1 MKRLKNSKVFKLITI
16 LLFFII
22 IALID
27 SSLNST
33 YAKVIDYP
41 SGFSDNWQDG
51 LILKK
56 ASGRII
62 NHSPGAT
69 IRTVNGAK
77 GFRALHG
84 EKFYFSTNL
93 GINIS
98 DTSEYQYDINGN
110 VESQGPIVIEYE
122 NMASYQGRNVNCI
135 VTFKNFR
142 DRNGSFSNSYYSRSS
157 SNVNKPLLSVSNH
170 FYNGFWYGGYYQVD
184 VDYKFYYNGD
194 NSKKSIDIQ
203 NTLFTANSLNRGE
216 GIAYLN
222 NQSTEPYGYKAPGGY
237 VEEARTGSIKYVYGT
252 RQGIGDGWN
261 DVLGDPTFEKA
272 SISFSMHGELN
283 SFTYRTDP
291 GRVGMVDPSATWVCP
306 STAPLGTPKLPPTK
320 DVNKKEVTVNDT
332 IKYTINQRLH
342 DVGVNI
348 LSDHYN
354 SFKIE
359 DMLPQGL
366 ELKSASISSG
376 QIGGMNLSLNTGGTA
391 ENEYGKL
398 GISGNILSYEA
409 KSKFLNDIVLDG
421 QNITLQIEC
430 KVTTDI
436 ITSNL
441 VNKAST
447 YVNSNKSDSPEVTTV
462 VLPEFNSNITKAGT
476 DKITDIEQR
485 VNYAVTYKEQ
495 IKYYQGNATILIV
508 DTLPY
513 PIDTSKKFDVGDGK
527 YDPTNKTITWI
538 EKINGIDS
546 FKNNN
551 NNITITK
558 NISVVFK
565 GINTKLT
572 SMKNIVK
579 GKTSTDTPKADSN
592 EQTATKDT
600 AFDFKIDVIA
610 KKDWDDQGRDR
621 SRRSEPLKFVLYQNG
636 KPTDKSYTLSPK
648 TKDNDEYTFKDLPK
662 YDDNG
667 NRYKYEV
674 KEISKESGNNYYR
687 LQDMKTEVVEGRQ
700 DLRFYVDSTTSKQD
714 SYESGGRTQTDTVKN
729 TYKSINIR
737 GNVWLDSGIDGKKAN
752 EEIGFKGV
760 NVQLL
765 FKHGGK
771 ADEYEYYGYTV
782 RTDQN
787 GNYSFDDIAWNG
799 TYKIRF
805 RYNGQVYETT
815 YYKDDLSGGYSN
827 AKEYNDER
835 NRINTVFENI
845 NAYPNNYENGKR
857 AFGLY
862 EKIKNVATNDF
873 IYNGDGKPYNF
884 VNDVLPEFNDI
895 AISYNDYNDQF
906 YNVLRAQLQSKNID
920 ATTAGSIVDYIKDCI
935 TYADTQKNYYVTD
948 PQGLN
953 PGSNNTISSVDCGLS
968 ERMRSNLSIRNDIYK
983 ITYTI
988 NGKQYDEYNGYN
1000 NKPSNIYR
1008 VEDRAKNNYY
1018 NGELSYTKPIYKSD
1032 YLYNGK
1038 GLVPGGENR
1047 NLQMYV
1053 TYKVIITNNGQ
1064 VSATVRSIDNY
1075 YDSKNYENFSETK
1088 NLKACQDNNKLG
1100 TFVDED
1106 TNEMLKDYKK
1116 LKLTTNNPVLLHPG
1130 ESTEVDLTFKIKTEY
1145 DRVKISDSKRN
1156 IVEINSYSTYYMPE
1170 DNVVIPDILQGS
1182 NKVNKKITERKT
1194 AGLVDIDSDPGSLRE
1209 TDLTAEG
1216 NLIYTEKKG
1225 TEEYQRI
1232 ENDTD
1237 KAPNLN
1243 ITFSEDSRSIS
1254 GFVFEDNRDV
1264 IDNKLKTAIGNGK
1277 YDNGETK
1284 VNGVT
1289 VQLVEL
1295 VRDIDPVTKLQKDN
1309 YVGEYVWNEWKYSS
1323 LEEEATIN
1331 PDDKNYYSGKGSAC
1345 IIISGEG
1352 DFKVAEIPLGED
1364 AQGKYQFNSIIPGDY
1379 YIRFTYG
1386 DTDRTVLTDA
1396 NSAIIKAQMIGQL
1409 DEKNNPLTVNSIV
1422 NGNGLNA
1429 KSYNGQDYKSTV
1441 YEPSVDQ
1448 ASVRGYN
1455 GINGYTDYEGQNFI
1469 NNISEYSEYKGKEEE
1484 IKQKNEKINQ
1494 YSKTK
1499 EKMHLYSNS
1508 LNDSNAKDLYGDRE
1522 VAIEYGRT
1530 VNNKN
1535 GEVLQ
1540 SYEKLASNAN
1550 GNKSE
1555 TQRKMVE
1562 ELKNNTQMRAQSG
1575 VMDIEIVHN
1584 NSDTDQATLGL
1595 VERAKSQI
1603 TVTKEVTLIDI
1614 VLENGKT
1621 LFNTDKSISNLYFGK
1636 HNGHSLNYDGYRIN
1650 TNSIVVNKNN
1660 GSSHP
1665 ELIQAY
1671 VDDELMS
1678 GATLS
1683 TRYRITAKNVGEVDY
1698 NDKEFYYKGQ
1708 ENNPDSNITKT
1719 NVNRVVDYIPN
1730 SVIFDIRKQE
1740 ESSSWGIEKVDDL
1753 VKNGFVT
1760 GKYKNIMNT
1769 YNSILVA
1776 EGLNR
1781 ELVPEQYKKED
1792 SSTSIDLV
1800 LDSALANV
1808 MSKDSLVYNN
1818 MIEAIQI
1825 TNNQGRGSNLSIPGN
1840 EEMADQTLISNARP
1854 GDSVL
1859 DRRTPKEIDADS
1871 AQRIVIMPP
1880 TGEEDYSWLI
1890 LMSVISAGIIAGG
1903 LLIIKKLVMD
1913 NNKISE

>member
-1 MKRLKNSKVFKLITI
+1 MYTDDTGKKSEVDCKVLYYNF
-16 LLFFII
+16 
-22 IALID
+22 
-27 SSLNST
+27 
-33 YAKVIDYP
+33 VIY
-41 SGFSDNWQDG
+41 
-51 LILKK
+51 
-56 ASGRII
+56 
-62 NHSPGAT
+62 
-69 IRTVNGAK
+69 
-77 GFRALHG
+77 
-84 EKFYFSTNL
+84 
-93 GINIS
+93 
-98 DTSEYQYDINGN
+98 
-110 VESQGPIVIEYE
+110 
-122 NMASYQGRNVNCI
+122 
-135 VTFKNFR
+135 
-142 DRNGSFSNSYYSRSS
+142 
-157 SNVNKPLLSVSNH
+157 NKPEIGDESHSISLHINET
-170 FYNGFWYGGYYQVD
+170 FYNGIN
-184 VDYKFYYNGD
+184 YKNIEFMTAKYEFYYHGTNQVIPI
-194 NSKKSIDIQ
+194 K
-203 NTLFTANSLNRGE
+203 NTFFTANSLTWNE
-216 GIAYLN
+216 GVAYKSKNDSPAYLN
-222 NQSTEPYGYKAPGGY
+222 EDY
-237 VEEARTGSIKYVYGT
+237 YGT
-252 RQGIGDGWN
+252 YSNLKNSSNLDECTNTIYSQIRNGMRYFYGRAVARNNPHVEN
-261 DVLGDPTFEKA
+261 DREVPVDDINYVWFDDWLGKASGKYTKDFEKG
-272 SISFSMHGELN
+272 SVSFLLN
-283 SFTYRTDP
+283 NINENRTSFEFVFSTKFKRENHAAW
-291 GRVGMVDPSATWVCP
+291 MAP
-306 STAPLGTPKLPPTK
+306 STSPLGTPKIAPIIKVNNADKIEANAGNEIEYTITQRLHTTGINIITNYLNFKMEDKLPQEIEYISSDISSPDIDNLSSHMKFNFDRSSNTISYDANNTEEDPFLDNLDLTGQIITWKIRCRIKRNQSTSAMTKFDNKSTTYMNYYTRGEKEYNKFNSNTVVVQILPEFNPKTTKLSDPT
-320 DVNKKEVTVNDT
+320 T
-332 IKYTINQRLH
+332 ITDAEQRVKYTINY
-342 DVGVNI
+342 DN
-348 LSDHYN
+348 N
-354 SFKIE
+354 
-359 DMLPQGL
+359 
-366 ELKSASISSG
+366 
-376 QIGGMNLSLNTGGTA
+376 
-391 ENEYGKL
+391 
-398 GISGNILSYEA
+398 
-409 KSKFLNDIVLDG
+409 VL
-421 QNITLQIEC
+421 
-430 KVTTDI
+430 
-436 ITSNL
+436 
-441 VNKAST
+441 
-447 YVNSNKSDSPEVTTV
+447 
-462 VLPEFNSNITKAGT
+462 
-476 DKITDIEQR
+476 
-485 VNYAVTYKEQ
+485 
-495 IKYYQGNATILIV
+495 YYQGNATITIV

-513 PIDTSKKFDVGDGK
+513 KIDTKKR
-527 YDPTNKTITWI
+527 YDLNGGIYDENSRTITWK
-538 EKINGIDS
+538 ENINNINS
-546 FKNNN
+546 FKNQNS
-551 NNITITK
+551 NIK
-558 NISVVFK
+558 RKKEISVVFA
-565 GINTKLT
+565 GINTKASGMT
-572 SMKNIVK
+572 NIVK
-579 GKTSTDTPKADSN
+579 TTIKTDTPSRSN
-592 EQTATKDT
+592 TNDTTVVT

-906 YNVLRAQLQSKNID
+906 YNALRAQLQSKNID

-1840 EEMADQTLISNARP
+1840 EEMTDQTLISNARP

-1903 LLIIKKLVMD
+1903 LLIIKKLVF
-1913 NNKISE
+1913 NH